1 MVNDVNDHVERW
13 INAWNRHDLKTV
25 LSMYSDDIEFSSP
38 KIRAIFPDKTLTKI
52 NNKKGLDEYWS
63 KALIKYPN
71 LHFILKESVVQNNTC
86 LVEYYAI
93 LDGKTKT
100 SVIEKFELENGLV
113 TRSSAFYG
121 AIEPLNV

>member
-1 MVNDVNDHVERW
+1 MMVNDHVERW
-13 INAWNRHDLKTV
+13 INAWNKHDLKTV

-38 KIRAIFPDKTLTKI
+38 KIKAVFPDRTKPKI
-52 NNKKGLDEYWS
+52 TNKKDLEDYWS

-71 LHFILKESVVQNNTC
+71 LHFVHKESVIQNNTY

-100 SVIEKFELENGLV
+100 SVIEKFELENGFV
-113 TRSSAFYG
+113 IRSSAFYG
-121 AIEPLNV
+121 AEEPLNI